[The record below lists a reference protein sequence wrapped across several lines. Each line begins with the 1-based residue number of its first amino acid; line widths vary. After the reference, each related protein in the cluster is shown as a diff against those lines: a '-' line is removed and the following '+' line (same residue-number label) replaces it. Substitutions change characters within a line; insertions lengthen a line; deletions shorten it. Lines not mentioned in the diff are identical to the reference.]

1 MATHSSILAWKIPRT
16 EEPVGLRSLGLQ
28 ELDTTEHAHEHVCVH
43 THACTH
49 THTHTHTHTQ
59 SPEPKTV
66 LIGMQTLV

>member
-1 MATHSSILAWKIPRT
+1 MASHFSIIAWRIPIDGGAWRAS
-16 EEPVGLRSLGLQ
+16 VFGVQ